1 MAQLMRCTYC
11 GLLQD
16 EPKGVKECSRCG
28 GELAFEP
35 TSAIGQPGAYLFA
48 QMELDQVKAPAG
60 RNIDRYLLVTLRSPS
75 QVPPE
80 QAAPTVSGR
89 PPFNF
94 TAVLDISGSMQGEKL
109 HQAKEAVRLAVH
121 HLHDG
126 DVFSLVTFSSEV
138 HCVFEPTEVDDRLR
152 KVIESALQE
161 ITVTGMTALDGG
173 LEMGISKAIIK
184 SRQNNL
190 VLLLS
195 DGQANVGE
203 TDLEKIGSRS
213 HFARQNG
220 LTLSTLG
227 VGVDYNEALMAE
239 IAIQGG
245 GRYYHIQSAP
255 QISAYLTG
263 ELGEAAN
270 IAARDTKLVINLP
283 SGSVLIPLSA
293 AYPAEMMGSKV
304 SIAVGEIPCQVE
316 LEIPLRLTLLSQPDG
331 TRLSLDGQITYQT
344 PAGNQFSTPLNRVTV
359 RFVSEKEFT
368 VREGV
373 VLPTAERVFKHL
385 RAAQVLN
392 TSRAIARGSLT
403 GAQEAALG
411 LNALRAYSE
420 IVGTQEAEAELND
433 LQEDLHL
440 LATSPVHAKAS
451 VHAAFQTHR
460 STKDFFREKKD

>member
-16 EPKGVKECSRCG
+16 EPKGVKECPRCG

-35 TSAIGQPGAYLFA
+35 ASSGGQPGAYLFA

-89 PPFNF
+89 LPFNF

-126 DVFSLVTFSSEV
+126 DVFSMVTFSSDV
-138 HCVFEPTEVDDRLR
+138 RCVFEPTEVDDRLR
-152 KVIESALQE
+152 QVIESALQE
-161 ITVTGMTALDGG
+161 ITATGMTALDGG

-203 TDLEKIGSRS
+203 TDLEKVGFRS
-213 HFARQNG
+213 HVARQNG

-227 VGVDYNEALMAE
+227 VGADYNEALMAE

-270 IAARDTKLVINLP
+270 IAARDTKLIINLP
-283 SGSVLIPLSA
+283 SGGVLIPLSA
-293 AYPAEMMGSKV
+293 AYPAEMIGARV
-304 SIAVGEIPCQVE
+304 SITIGDIPCQVE
-316 LEIPLRLTLLSQPDG
+316 LEIPMRLTLLSQPDG

-344 PAGNQFSTPLNRVTV
+344 PAGNQLSTLLNRVTV

-368 VREGV
+368 LREGLV
-373 VLPTAERVFKHL
+373 QPTADRVFKHL
-385 RAAQVLN
+385 RAAHVLN
-392 TSRAIARGSLT
+392 TSRAMTRSPQA
-403 GAQEAALG
+403 GAQEAVLG
-411 LNALRAYSE
+411 LNALRAYTE
-420 IVGTQEAEAELND
+420 IVGTQEAEAELNG
-433 LQEDLHL
+433 LQDDLHRM
-440 LATSPVHAKAS
+440 AASPAQAKAS
-451 VHAAFQTHR
+451 VHAAFKVHR
-460 STKDFFREKKD
+460 STKDFLQDKKD